1 MSCLTAAATL
11 GACESFGPD
20 DVSGIY
26 SLVTVNGEGI
36 PNLVALGADT
46 ITILSGW
53 AQLNT
58 NLTCKS
64 GLVLLG
70 GRAVTNC
77 TYMLEDQDIT
87 LTNDRGQTLA
97 GRADGISLLLTDDNG
112 DVWLFRD

>member
-64 GLVLLG
+64 GL
-70 GRAVTNC
+70 R
-77 TYMLEDQDIT
+77 
-87 LTNDRGQTLA
+87 
-97 GRADGISLLLTDDNG
+97 
-112 DVWLFRD
+112 